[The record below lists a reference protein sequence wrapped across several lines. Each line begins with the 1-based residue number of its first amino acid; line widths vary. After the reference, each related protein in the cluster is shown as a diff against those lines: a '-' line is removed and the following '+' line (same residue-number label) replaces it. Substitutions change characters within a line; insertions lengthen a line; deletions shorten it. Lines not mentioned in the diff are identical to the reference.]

1 MASTQIERQVRRV
14 SWPVA
19 GRRRRYWRDTVTAY
33 LFLLPAAAII
43 FTFHLWPVVRSF
55 WISLH
60 DWRIRAET
68 AKFIGV
74 ANYQKV
80 LQDDQFWNSLK
91 VTTFYVV
98 GTVPLQLI
106 LALFI
111 AYLLFQKVR
120 GLGVYRTIYFLPY
133 ITSLVASAAVWATIF
148 NPQHGLMNMVLG
160 AVGIPPQRWLIEPRG
175 VGELIFGHFGLT
187 APGGALG
194 PSAWLRTGL
203 SKGWAEGPSLALV
216 GIIIFVIWQRL
227 GFDVVIF
234 LAGLGNV
241 PSELYDAAKIDG
253 AGRWQLFRH
262 VTIPLLS
269 PTIFFLT
276 LISVIGAFQAFTH
289 IYTMNTAAAQV
300 TGGPL
305 GSTSTVTI
313 YLVNWF
319 RGEAVPRVSFG
330 YASAIAF
337 VLFFVIL
344 GLTLIQNRI
353 GSRRVHYG

>member
-1 MASTQIERQVRRV
+1 MA
-14 SWPVA
+14 
-19 GRRRRYWRDTVTAY
+19 GKRRRYWRDTAIAY
-33 LFLLPAAAII
+33 LFLLPAAVII

-68 AKFIGV
+68 ARFIGP
-74 ANYQKV
+74 ANYQQV
-80 LQDDQFWNSLK
+80 FQDDQFWSSLK
-91 VTTFYVV
+91 VTVFYVV
-98 GTVPLQLI
+98 GTVPLQLVI
-106 LALFI
+106 SLFI

-120 GLGVYRTIYFLPY
+120 GLGIYRTIYFLPY

-160 AVGIPPQRWLIEPRG
+160 AIGIPPQRWLIEPKG
-175 VGELIFGHFGLT
+175 VNELILGHFGLAT
-187 APGGALG
+187 P
-194 PSAWLRTGL
+194 AWAR
-203 SKGWAEGPSLALV
+203 GPSLALV
-216 GIIIFVIWQRL
+216 GIMIFVIWQRL

-241 PSELYDAAKIDG
+241 PSELYEAARIDG
-253 AGRWQLFRH
+253 AGRWQLFRY

-305 GSTSTVTI
+305 GTTSTVTI

-337 VLFFVIL
+337 VLFFIIL
-344 GLTLIQNRI
+344 SLTLIQNRI

>member
-1 MASTQIERQVRRV
+1 MTSIRLKTQTHPSPRLI
-14 SWPVA
+14 A
-19 GRRRRYWRDTVTAY
+19 GRRQKYWRDTLTAY
-33 LFLLPAAAII
+33 LFLFPAALII
-43 FTFHLWPVVRSF
+43 FVFHLWPVFRSF

-68 AKFIGV
+68 AQFIGL

-80 LQDDQFWNSLK
+80 LHDTQFWNALK
-91 VTTFYVV
+91 VTVFYVI
-98 GTVPLQLI
+98 GTVPLQLV
-106 LALFI
+106 LSLFI

-120 GLGVYRTIYFLPY
+120 GLGIYRTIYFLPY

-148 NPQHGLMNMVLG
+148 NPQHGFLNRVLG
-160 AVGIPPQRWLIEPRG
+160 ALGIAPQRWLIEPRG
-175 VGELIFGHFGLT
+175 INELILGHFGMT
-187 APGGALG
+187 AP
-194 PSAWLRTGL
+194 AWA
-203 SKGWAEGPSLALV
+203 KGPSLALV
-216 GIIIFVIWQRL
+216 AIMIFVIWQRL

-241 PSELYDAAKIDG
+241 SSELYEAAKIDG
-253 AGRWQLFRH
+253 AGRWSLFRYI
-262 VTIPLLS
+262 TIPLLS

-289 IYTMNTAAAQV
+289 IFTMNTAASQV

-305 GSTSTVTI
+305 GTTSTVTI

-319 RGEAVPRVSFG
+319 RGEGVPRISFG

-337 VLFFVIL
+337 VLFFIIL
-344 GLTLIQNRI
+344 TLTLIQNRV
-353 GSRRVHYG
+353 GSRHVHYG

>member
-1 MASTQIERQVRRV
+1 MASTQIETRARHVP
-14 SWPVA
+14 WLIT
-19 GRRRRYWRDTVTAY
+19 GHRRRYWRDTITAY
-33 LFLLPAAAII
+33 LFLLPAAVII

-68 AKFIGV
+68 AKFIGL

-80 LQDDQFWNSLK
+80 LHDDQFWNSLK

-98 GTVPLQLI
+98 GTVPLQLV

-148 NPQHGLMNMVLG
+148 NPQHGFMNMLLG
-160 AVGIPPQRWLIEPRG
+160 AIGIPPQRWLIEPKG
-175 VGELIFGHFGLT
+175 IGDLVLGHFGLT
-187 APGGALG
+187 APG
-194 PSAWLRTGL
+194 
-203 SKGWAEGPSLALV
+203 WAKGPSLALV
-216 GIIIFVIWQRL
+216 GIMIFVIWQRL

-253 AGRWQLFRH
+253 AGRWQIFRY

-305 GSTSTVTI
+305 GSTTTVTI

-319 RGEAVPRVSFG
+319 RGEAVPRISFG

-337 VLFFVIL
+337 VLFFIIL

-353 GSRRVHYG
+353 GSSRVHYG

>member
-1 MASTQIERQVRRV
+1 MASTQQVERQTRRIV
-14 SWPVA
+14 WPTVGA
-19 GRRRRYWRDTVTAY
+19 GRRYLRDTAIAY
-33 LFLLPAAAII
+33 LFLLPAAVII

-68 AKFIGV
+68 AEFI
-74 ANYQKV
+74 ALENYQTV

-91 VTTFYVV
+91 VTTWYVV
-98 GTVPLQLI
+98 GTVPLQLA

-111 AYLLFQKVR
+111 AYLLFQKIR

-133 ITSLVASAAVWATIF
+133 ITSLVASATVWATIF
-148 NPQHGLMNMVLG
+148 NPQHGFLNMLLE
-160 AVGIPPQRWLIEPRG
+160 AVGIPAQRWLIEPKG
-175 VGELIFGHFGLT
+175 VGQLILAHFGVT
-187 APGGALG
+187 AP
-194 PSAWLRTGL
+194 
-203 SKGWAEGPSLALV
+203 GWAEGPSLALV
-216 GIIIFVIWQRL
+216 AIMIFVIWQRL

-241 PSELYDAAKIDG
+241 PTELYDAAKIDG

-262 VTIPLLS
+262 ITIPLLS

-319 RGEAVPRVSFG
+319 RGEAVPRISFG

-337 VLFFVIL
+337 VLFFIIL
-344 GLTLIQNRI
+344 GLTLVQNRV

>member
-1 MASTQIERQVRRV
+1 MASTQQVERQKRRIA
-14 SWPVA
+14 WPISLS
-19 GRRRRYWRDTVTAY
+19 GPRRGYWRNTLIAY
-33 LFLLPAAAII
+33 LFILPSAII
-43 FTFHLWPVVRSF
+43 IFAFHLWPVARSF

-68 AKFIGV
+68 ATFIGFDNYARV
-74 ANYQKV
+74 AH
-80 LQDDQFWNSLK
+80 DDQFWNSLK
-91 VTTFYVV
+91 VTLWYVV
-98 GTVPLQLI
+98 GTVPLELV
-106 LALFI
+106 LALCV
-111 AYLLFQKVR
+111 AYLLFQRIR
-120 GLGVYRTIYFLPY
+120 GHGVYRTVYFLPY

-148 NPQHGLMNMVLG
+148 NPQHGLMNMLLS
-160 AVGIPPQRWLIEPRG
+160 AVGIPPQRWLIEPQG
-175 VGELIFGHFGLT
+175 VGSLMLGRLGIS
-187 APGGALG
+187 APN
-194 PSAWLRTGL
+194 
-203 SKGWAEGPSLALV
+203 WAAGPSLALV
-216 GIIIFVIWQRL
+216 SIMIFVVWQRL

-241 PSELYDAAKIDG
+241 PAELHEAAQIDG
-253 AGRWQLFRH
+253 AGRWQVFRH
-262 VTIPLLS
+262 ITIPLLS

-319 RGEAVPRVSFG
+319 RGEAVPRVHFG

-337 VLFFVIL
+337 VLFFIIL

-353 GSRRVHYG
+353 GSGRVHYG